1 MGSVILI
8 GSDRMIQFKNVSK
21 IYIDKDRATIGLK
34 NINIDINEMGIV
46 AILGES
52 GSGKSTFLKL
62 LAKLDSPTEGEI
74 IIDGK
79 NTSEYDL
86 DEMTSYRF
94 QNISFIYQDYHL
106 VETMSVLDNVMMPL
120 LIRNYSYKEAKELA
134 KKAIFDVGLD
144 KLIHKRCNKLSG
156 GEAQRCAIARALVTN
171 TKIIA
176 CDEPTA
182 NLDSKNASEIIK
194 LLAKLGKDRL
204 VLIITHNFHELEEV
218 ADRRIVFKNN
228 EIILDEKINVVES
241 ASNLRK
247 ECESITFKNLI
258 KMSFLNLFKNLSN
271 ALFILVASLLFVSLM
286 VITFTAENISLNQYK
301 YTNRFVNVKENS
313 VYVLAN
319 KDKPL
324 DIAYFEGYESYNINP
339 SEELKDTYYEIKDL
353 KNMDLYYSSE
363 RPSLLIGRYPSDA
376 NEVCI
381 NLEGNL
387 TSYECQAYLNRS
399 ISNYKMGEEFTIVGV
414 ASSAKKSYLFG
425 NDYLMTLAKL
435 INSDI
440 KVCINYDGKL
450 EALNSQTSTTRV
462 YDYSTILCGDIEK
475 NKITFPKEMEGF
487 ITRVDIYYET
497 DDDYHLSNTDDFII
511 EYDGEETILEVG
523 MDYMFDCVYDA
534 IIYNVD
540 TNKEI
545 SYWNSLGYYA
555 VDMKYYSCDL
565 EFIDNAS
572 IYASIGLI
580 YAIIVT
586 SIVIFSFIFV
596 TLFKLS
602 NKKYLVLNSLGM
614 NKTKIKQLI
623 SLEVIWH
630 ISIATIIALVVSV
643 IVLNVYYIDLSII
656 GICTKSIISIIVF
669 LCFTV
674 LVLNRFVLSKK
685 KDFSKGGKR
694 ND

>member
-62 LAKLDSPTEGEI
+62 LATLDSPTEGEI

-258 KMSFLNLFKNLSN
+258 KMS
-271 ALFILVASLLFVSLM
+271 
-286 VITFTAENISLNQYK
+286 Y
-301 YTNRFVNVKENS
+301 
-313 VYVLAN
+313 
-319 KDKPL
+319 
-324 DIAYFEGYESYNINP
+324 
-339 SEELKDTYYEIKDL
+339 
-353 KNMDLYYSSE
+353 
-363 RPSLLIGRYPSDA
+363 
-376 NEVCI
+376 
-381 NLEGNL
+381 
-387 TSYECQAYLNRS
+387 
-399 ISNYKMGEEFTIVGV
+399 
-414 ASSAKKSYLFG
+414 
-425 NDYLMTLAKL
+425 
-435 INSDI
+435 
-440 KVCINYDGKL
+440 
-450 EALNSQTSTTRV
+450 
-462 YDYSTILCGDIEK
+462 
-475 NKITFPKEMEGF
+475 
-487 ITRVDIYYET
+487 
-497 DDDYHLSNTDDFII
+497 
-511 EYDGEETILEVG
+511 
-523 MDYMFDCVYDA
+523 
-534 IIYNVD
+534 
-540 TNKEI
+540 
-545 SYWNSLGYYA
+545 
-555 VDMKYYSCDL
+555 
-565 EFIDNAS
+565 
-572 IYASIGLI
+572 
-580 YAIIVT
+580 
-586 SIVIFSFIFV
+586 
-596 TLFKLS
+596 
-602 NKKYLVLNSLGM
+602 
-614 NKTKIKQLI
+614 
-623 SLEVIWH
+623 
-630 ISIATIIALVVSV
+630 
-643 IVLNVYYIDLSII
+643 
-656 GICTKSIISIIVF
+656 
-669 LCFTV
+669 
-674 LVLNRFVLSKK
+674 
-685 KDFSKGGKR
+685 
-694 ND
+694 

>member
-1 MGSVILI
+1 
-8 GSDRMIQFKNVSK
+8 
-21 IYIDKDRATIGLK
+21 
-34 NINIDINEMGIV
+34 
-46 AILGES
+46 
-52 GSGKSTFLKL
+52 
-62 LAKLDSPTEGEI
+62 
-74 IIDGK
+74 
-79 NTSEYDL
+79 
-86 DEMTSYRF
+86 
-94 QNISFIYQDYHL
+94 
-106 VETMSVLDNVMMPL
+106 
-120 LIRNYSYKEAKELA
+120 
-134 KKAIFDVGLD
+134 
-144 KLIHKRCNKLSG
+144 
-156 GEAQRCAIARALVTN
+156 
-171 TKIIA
+171 
-176 CDEPTA
+176 
-182 NLDSKNASEIIK
+182 
-194 LLAKLGKDRL
+194 
-204 VLIITHNFHELEEV
+204 
-218 ADRRIVFKNN
+218 
-228 EIILDEKINVVES
+228 
-241 ASNLRK
+241 
-247 ECESITFKNLI
+247 
-258 KMSFLNLFKNLSN
+258 
-271 ALFILVASLLFVSLM
+271 
-286 VITFTAENISLNQYK
+286 
-301 YTNRFVNVKENS
+301 
-313 VYVLAN
+313 
-319 KDKPL
+319 
-324 DIAYFEGYESYNINP
+324 
-339 SEELKDTYYEIKDL
+339 
-353 KNMDLYYSSE
+353 
-363 RPSLLIGRYPSDA
+363 
-376 NEVCI
+376 
-381 NLEGNL
+381 
-387 TSYECQAYLNRS
+387 
-399 ISNYKMGEEFTIVGV
+399 
-414 ASSAKKSYLFG
+414 
-425 NDYLMTLAKL
+425 
-435 INSDI
+435 
-440 KVCINYDGKL
+440 
-450 EALNSQTSTTRV
+450 
-462 YDYSTILCGDIEK
+462 
-475 NKITFPKEMEGF
+475 MEGF

-623 SLEVIWH
+623 SLEFIWH
-630 ISIATIIALVVSV
+630 ISIAIVIALVVSV